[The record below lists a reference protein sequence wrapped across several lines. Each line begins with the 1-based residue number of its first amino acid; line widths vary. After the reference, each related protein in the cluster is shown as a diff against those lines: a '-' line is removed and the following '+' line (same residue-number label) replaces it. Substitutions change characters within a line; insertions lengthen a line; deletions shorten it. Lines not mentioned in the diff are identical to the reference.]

1 MTDPNN
7 RTGFRRG
14 LHRGRTLAM
23 LAPVLAGLTL
33 GSGLG
38 GCSVNPATGARSLTL
53 MSWDEERQI
62 GAEAGPSM
70 TAGYGGAVTDA
81 VATAYVNEVGQ
92 KLLGGIE
99 EGVPQLDWEFTLLDS
114 EVLNAFALPGGKV
127 FFSRGL
133 AKELKSEAEMAGVI
147 GHEIGHV
154 TARHG
159 NQRMSKQLGFNIILG
174 IGAVAIGAADES
186 STFRQYG
193 EYAVPALAVGGN
205 IVLLKYGRDEEL
217 QADMLGVRYM
227 SRAGYDPVGQQRV
240 MQTLGRLGGGGGQI
254 EWLSTHP
261 LSSTRVSRIQSMLE
275 GEYAHT
281 QNNPEFVLN
290 ADAYTS
296 RMLDRLSALPPPKHT
311 AVPPEAA
318 SLNGLEHL
326 GPTLAWCAHCKADS
340 LAMVD

>member
-1 MTDPNN
+1 MNDLNTP
-7 RTGFRRG
+7 RGIRHTIRRG
-14 LHRGRTLAM
+14 CTLAVVVTAAAI
-23 LAPVLAGLTL
+23 AP
-33 GSGLG
+33 SLG

-53 MSWDEERQI
+53 MSWDEERAI
-62 GAEAGPSM
+62 GAEAAPSM
-70 TAGYGGAVTDA
+70 TAEYGGPVTDP
-81 VATAYVNEVGQ
+81 VASAYVTEVGT
-92 KLLGGIE
+92 KLLGGVE
-99 EGVPQLDWEFTLLDS
+99 EGVPDLPWEFTLLDS

-133 AKELKSEAEMAGVI
+133 ARELKSEAEMAGVL

-159 NQRMSKQLGFNIILG
+159 NQRMSKQIGYNIILG
-174 IGAVAIGAADES
+174 VGAVAVGAADEE

-240 MQTLGRLGGGGGQI
+240 METLGRLGGGGGQI

-261 LSSTRVSRIQSMLE
+261 LSSTRVSRIQSMLD
-275 GEYAHT
+275 GEYAYT
-281 QNNPEFVLN
+281 QNNPEYVL
-290 ADAYTS
+290 DAPAYQA
-296 RMLDRLSALPPPKHT
+296 RMLDRLGALPAPKHT
-311 AVPPEAA
+311 GAAPEAA
-318 SLNGLEHL
+318 SLNGLERL
-326 GPTLAWCAHCKADS
+326 GPTVLWCTHCRTGAIAMAD
-340 LAMVD
+340 